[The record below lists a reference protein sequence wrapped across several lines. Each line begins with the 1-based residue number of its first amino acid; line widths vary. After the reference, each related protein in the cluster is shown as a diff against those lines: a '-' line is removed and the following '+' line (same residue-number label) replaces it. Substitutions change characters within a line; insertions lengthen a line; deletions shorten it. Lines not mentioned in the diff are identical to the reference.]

1 MTPREYMLK
10 QARGIAGGIAW
21 TRQAFTDGPQLPPG
35 PLVDA
40 AVDIA
45 WERLKVEANGP
56 RDLDITSRDN
66 LIVFRPQV
74 RHCQA
79 APA

>member
-1 MTPREYMLK
+1 MTPHEYMLK

-21 TRQAFTDGPQLPPG
+21 TRQTFTDGPQLPPG
-35 PLVDA
+35 ALVDA

-66 LIVFRPQV
+66 LIVFRPRA
-74 RHCQA
+74 RHRQA